1 MEVRLYQF
9 RVNKFFI
16 KTVSGVSLLSMKMKL
31 NGMIGARLEVTTRYA
46 YDPL

>member
-1 MEVRLYQF
+1 MEVRFYQF

-16 KTVSGVSLLSMKMKL
+16 KTISGASLLSMKMAL
-31 NGMIGARLEVTTRYA
+31 NWMIGARLEVTARYA

>member
-9 RVNKFFI
+9 RVNKFFM
-16 KTVSGVSLLSMKMKL
+16 KTVSGASLLSMKMAL
-31 NGMIGARLEVTTRYA
+31 NGKIGARLEVTARYA